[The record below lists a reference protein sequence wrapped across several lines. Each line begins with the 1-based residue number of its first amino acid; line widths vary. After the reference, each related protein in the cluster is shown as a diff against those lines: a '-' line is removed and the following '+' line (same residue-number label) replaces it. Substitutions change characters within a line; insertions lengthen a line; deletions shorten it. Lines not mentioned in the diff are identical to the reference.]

1 MNPERLRSA
10 PGGRGCPIGAGG
22 TGGKCCAEDETLQSK
37 VLIWDSLNLWKKK
50 EVHAAAVEPPR
61 ARRVLLYCVLRVF
74 ILVYP
79 FAAYSPLLR

>member
-61 ARRVLLYCVLRVF
+61 ARRRHVTSYVIDEIELQYRVQ
-74 ILVYP
+74 
-79 FAAYSPLLR
+79 